1 MLNLLGQVLTYIV
14 PFLLVLTL
22 VVTVHELGH
31 YWVAR
36 AFGDFSQ
43 RQIAFSKE
51 FSGAFKERHGRNGR

>member
-1 MLNLLGQVLTYIV
+1 MQPLNAADRRVG
-14 PFLLVLTL
+14 F
-22 VVTVHELGH
+22 VVTGELLEPFVLNR
-31 YWVAR
+31 VAR